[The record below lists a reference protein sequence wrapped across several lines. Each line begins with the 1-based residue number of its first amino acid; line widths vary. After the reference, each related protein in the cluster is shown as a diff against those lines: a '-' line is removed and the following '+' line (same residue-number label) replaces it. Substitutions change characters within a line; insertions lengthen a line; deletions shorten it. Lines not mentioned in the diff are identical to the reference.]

1 MKSLRSRFYAG
12 LLALA
17 VLTLLTSVYHLIEIR
32 MIRTQLRDVEYRA
45 VPSMVLADKMVTEA
59 LQVQQ
64 WLTDVSATG
73 DPAGYRDAESAYNN
87 FKAALV
93 EYRKIDGNAEAAEYD
108 RILADFESY
117 YKTGRRMSE
126 AYLKQGQ
133 AVGKKSM
140 DTFDDEAAALTKKI
154 SALRELSL
162 QRVSDSSLKIE
173 RSVEIAWFSNIA
185 QLILVTILIIGAG
198 IGMHR
203 GFLLPI
209 YGLREALNRAL
220 AQNDLGVRIPKGN
233 SQEMSQIASWVNAF
247 MESVSFL
254 VLQVHEQSSLVRN
267 QATELEGSSGRL
279 AAAAENLAAGTEE
292 GSAALE
298 ELSAAAENVGGR
310 AERLVLI
317 SRRIEQN
324 VRNLGNDIHEI
335 SRSMDQV
342 RSISADALTRVV
354 DGRRSMDLGLKA
366 MDHVQD
372 TSERIH
378 EVVAVINGIAERTS
392 LLALNA
398 SIEAARA
405 GEAGRGFAVVAS
417 EISKLAEHAAT
428 SSEEIARLIGQ
439 TSDEMR
445 SSSESVRSVL
455 GVLSGLETGT
465 RQMAEAF
472 SQVGI
477 ALQSQDQNTN
487 QITKEAAEIVT
498 SSAEI
503 DQAMR
508 EQRLTTSEISASVET
523 SANSSRILV
532 EDADRLNRIVGQVRD
547 LSALMERVI
556 SRYRMPTAG
565 KVFHWSESYSVYD
578 ETMDKEH
585 AAIFDIL
592 NKLTLITADSN
603 ATREDMQ
610 AIMEALTDYCRFHLA
625 SEERFMLANG
635 FPGLEEHARLHAE
648 FVEAVGTFAT
658 RANQAED
665 LRFLAFEMGGEV
677 WMWLS
682 NHILIEDKKY
692 GTYIRGLKRV

>member
-1 MKSLRSRFYAG
+1 MA
-12 LLALA
+12 
-17 VLTLLTSVYHLIEIR
+17 
-32 MIRTQLRDVEYRA
+32 
-45 VPSMVLADKMVTEA
+45 
-59 LQVQQ
+59 
-64 WLTDVSATG
+64 
-73 DPAGYRDAESAYNN
+73 
-87 FKAALV
+87 
-93 EYRKIDGNAEAAEYD
+93 EYRKIEGNVEVAEYD
-108 RILADFESY
+108 SILSDFESFY
-117 YKTGRRMSE
+117 RTGRRMSDT
-126 AYLKQGQ
+126 YLKQGQ
-133 AVGKKSM
+133 AAGNRYM
-140 DTFDDEAAALTKKI
+140 TTFDGEAEALTKRI
-154 SALRELSL
+154 SALRERSL
-162 QRVSDSSLKIE
+162 ERVTHSSSKIE
-173 RSVEIAWFSNIA
+173 RSVEIAWISNIA
-185 QLILVTILIIGAG
+185 QLILVALLIVGAG

-209 YGLREALNRAL
+209 YELRKTLNRAL
-220 AQNDLGVRIPKGN
+220 VGNDLGVRIPKGN
-233 SQEMSQIASWVNAF
+233 SEEMSQIASWVNAF

-254 VLQVHEQSSLVRN
+254 VLQVHEQSSLVRH

-279 AAAAENLAAGTEE
+279 AGAAENLAAGTEE

-317 SRRIEQN
+317 SRRIEEN
-324 VRNLGNDIHEI
+324 VRNLGHDIHEI
-335 SRSMDQV
+335 SRSMERV
-342 RSISADALTRVV
+342 RSISTEALTRVV

-366 MDHVQD
+366 MDHVQE

-428 SSEEIARLIGQ
+428 SAEEIARLIGQ

-465 RQMAEAF
+465 RQMADAF

-477 ALQSQDQNTN
+477 ALESQDQNTS
-487 QITKEAAEIVT
+487 QITKEAAEIVS

-547 LSALMERVI
+547 LAALMERVI
-556 SRYRMPTAG
+556 SRYKMPTAG
-565 KVFHWSESYSVYD
+565 KVFQWSESYSVND
-578 ETMDKEH
+578 ATMDKEH

-592 NKLTLITADSN
+592 NKLTLITANHD
-603 ATREDMQ
+603 ATREEMQ
-610 AIMEALTDYCRFHLA
+610 GIMEALTDYCKFHLA
-625 SEERFMLANG
+625 SEERFMLAKG
-635 FPGLEEHARLHAE
+635 FPGLEEHARLHAQ
-648 FVEAVGTFAT
+648 FVETVGTFAA
-658 RANQAED
+658 RANQADD
-665 LRFLAFEMGGEV
+665 LRFLAFEMCGEV

-682 NHILIEDKKY
+682 NHILVEDKKY
-692 GTYIRGLKRV
+692 GAYITGLRKT